1 MNNDTIFD
9 PMAWAA
15 ASDDKSKSANISN
28 DQLNIGQV
36 PNPKPAVP
44 IAGNE
49 LEKAKAT
56 VEELLRLGGNIA
68 ESYNDWWECGC
79 ALAEL
84 GPEARDLF
92 HLVSSQSTKYRE
104 TDCEKKWQECLSKR
118 DGRVTIATFYK
129 KAQYAGVDLSAISRA
144 FPSNPSN
151 PHAEGNVS
159 QGGGKANVQMP
170 KNIYNNKV
178 IDNQS
183 TSIPQV
189 PVKSLSREGSEGSEG
204 NEGNHSDSLDKDFVP
219 YTETFSDKLD
229 VTSLPAL
236 LRDPVETQT
245 DYEGRDKV
253 TLAALTLYSGSMH
266 GIYGI
271 YDGKRVYPPFYTLID
286 APSGADKGIISD
298 CRQLLMPIEWEIRKA
313 YENELEDYQQEYAKW
328 SALDKKQRAAQK
340 EPVKPPYRSVF
351 VAANSSATSAYQA
364 LSDNGEWGVIFE
376 TEADTLTQALK
387 QDYGDYS
394 DGLRKAFHHEPI
406 SYSRRKDDEHVN
418 LDCPRLAALL
428 TCTPGQ
434 VPQLLSPQQVENG
447 LANRFLFYNLKS
459 NHLWRDVFA
468 ECNEPIADRLL
479 EVGQR
484 YLTLYH
490 ELEKKSDH
498 PIQFVLSIEQQ
509 KQFNNY
515 FSGLLLEQIG
525 LHGEQ
530 LDAFVKRLGLTTFR
544 MAMVLTVLRCE
555 EREPMLDPLSQTLVC
570 TEEDFQTVL
579 TITNCL
585 INHTTHVYA
594 NLLPHDN
601 TPTSPSGLSLSATEK
616 ALFDAL
622 GIEFTTQESKQFAE
636 KLGIPWKSAERY
648 IGSFVSK
655 YHIVDRIKNGQYK
668 KKF

>member
-1 MNNDTIFD
+1 MNNNTIFD

-15 ASDDKSKSANISN
+15 ATGNNKTANNN
-28 DQLNIGQV
+28 DQTKSGQV
-36 PNPKPAVP
+36 PNPKSAIPF
-44 IAGNE
+44 IGNE

-56 VEELLRLGGNIA
+56 VEELIRLGANIA
-68 ESYNDWWECGC
+68 ESYDDWWNCGC

-84 GPEARDLF
+84 GPEAGNLF
-92 HLVSSQSTKYRE
+92 HQISSQSTKYRE
-104 TDCEKKWQECLSKR
+104 TDCEKKWQECLSKH
-118 DGRVTIATFYK
+118 DGRITIATFYK
-129 KAQYAGVDLSAISRA
+129 MAQNAGVDLSAIGRQ
-144 FPSNPSN
+144 FPSAPSN
-151 PHAEGNVS
+151 PHTAGINHSEVSNNNVYQSENTDYNKGIDDNSILASQTSGNSLGHEGNA
-159 QGGGKANVQMP
+159 G
-170 KNIYNNKV
+170 I
-178 IDNQS
+178 
-183 TSIPQV
+183 
-189 PVKSLSREGSEGSEG
+189 EG
-204 NEGNHSDSLDKDFVP
+204 NGESDSVNPSQDFAQ

-229 VTSLPAL
+229 VSRLPTM
-236 LRDPVETQT
+236 LRDLIETQT
-245 DYEGRDKV
+245 DAEGRDKV
-253 TLAALTLYSGSMH
+253 TLATLTLYSGAMP
-266 GIYGI
+266 GVYGI

-286 APSGADKGIISD
+286 APSGADKGVISD
-298 CRQLLMPIEWEIRKA
+298 CRQLVKPIEWEIRKA
-313 YENELEDYQQEYAKW
+313 YDSQLEEYQQEYAKW
-328 SALDKKQRAAQK
+328 TALDKKQRASQN
-340 EPVKPPYRSVF
+340 EPVKPPYRSLF
-351 VAANSSATSAYQA
+351 IAANSSATSAYQA
-364 LSDNGEWGVIFE
+364 LSDNNEWGIIFE

-394 DGLRKAFHHEPI
+394 DGLRKAFHHEAI

-459 NHLWRDVFA
+459 HHAWRNVFA
-468 ECNEPIADRLL
+468 ECNEPIADRFLKI
-479 EVGQR
+479 GQR

-490 ELEKKSDH
+490 ELEKQMEH

-509 KQFNNY
+509 KQFNEY

-525 LHGEQ
+525 LYGEQ

-555 EREPMLDPLSQTLVC
+555 ERAPMLDPLSQTLVC
-570 TEEDFQTVL
+570 TEEDFQTVM

-594 NLLPHDN
+594 NLLPHDDTQKHN
-601 TPTSPSGLSLSATEK
+601 GVLLSTTEK

-622 GIEFTTQESKQFAE
+622 SHEFTTQDGKQVAK

-648 IGSFVSK
+648 IGFFVSK
-655 YHIVDRIKNGQYK
+655 YHIANRIKNGYYMK
-668 KKF
+668 KS

>member
-15 ASDDKSKSANISN
+15 ASDDNSKSASNAN
-28 DQLNIGQV
+28 DQFKIGPA
-36 PNPKPAVP
+36 PNPQPTTP
-44 IAGNE
+44 FIGNE

-56 VEELLRLGGNIA
+56 VEELIRIGGNIA

-84 GPEARDLF
+84 GPEARDLY
-92 HLVSSQSTKYRE
+92 HQVSSLSTKYRE
-104 TDCEKKWQECLSKR
+104 SDCEKKWQECLSKR
-118 DGRVTIATFYK
+118 DGRITIATFYK
-129 KAQYAGVDLSAISRA
+129 MAQNAGIDLSSISRQ
-144 FPSNPSN
+144 FPSVPSS
-151 PHAEGNVS
+151 PHVAGINAPNASSNAPNLSEHTY
-159 QGGGKANVQMP
+159 
-170 KNIYNNKV
+170 NIECT
-178 IDNQS
+178 DNHN
-183 TSIPQV
+183 TSNSEKIPNH
-189 PVKSLSREGSEGSEG
+189 EGSEGFEGSEG
-204 NEGNHSDSLDKDFVP
+204 CGTGNTSSDFAQ
-219 YTETFSDKLD
+219 YTETFSDKID
-229 VTSLPAL
+229 ISHLPAM
-236 LRDPVETQT
+236 LREPIETQS
-245 DYEGRDKV
+245 DAEGRDKV
-253 TLAALTLYSGSMH
+253 TLAALTLYSGAMP

-298 CRQLLMPIEWEIRKA
+298 CRQLLKPIEWEIRKA
-313 YENELEDYQQEYAKW
+313 YESQLEEYQEEYSKW
-328 SALDKKQRAAQK
+328 SSLDKKQRAAQK
-340 EPVKPPYRSVF
+340 EPVKPPYRSLF
-351 VAANSSATSAYQA
+351 IAANSSATSAYQA
-364 LSDNGEWGVIFE
+364 LSDNDEWGIIFE

-406 SYSRRKDDEHVN
+406 TYSRRKDDEHVN

-459 NHLWRDVFA
+459 HHTWRNVFA
-468 ECNEPIADRLL
+468 EYDEPIADRFLKI
-479 EVGQR
+479 GQR
-484 YLTLYH
+484 YQTLYH
-490 ELEKKSDH
+490 ELEKQKQH
-498 PIQFVLSIEQQ
+498 PLQFVLSIEQQ
-509 KQFNNY
+509 KQFNDY

-525 LHGEQ
+525 LYGEQ

-555 EREPMLDPLSQTLVC
+555 EREPMLDPLSQTLIC

-579 TITNCL
+579 SITNCL

-601 TPTSPSGLSLSATEK
+601 GQTNISGISLSTPEK
-616 ALFDAL
+616 ALYNAL
-622 GIEFTTQESKQFAE
+622 GPEFTTQDGKQAAE

-655 YHIVDRIKNGQYK
+655 YHIANRIKNGLYMK
-668 KKF
+668 KS